1 MAYHNHT
8 LVGLLYI
15 LERTSNNRDA
25 VSAYAKQ
32 TNESLTMQFLELPV
46 TTTDEEAVATAFYEL
61 LALVRAAEVAAY
73 YAQAATL
80 QDLGR
85 MIRKLA
91 TRAGVTLTVYV
102 E

>member
-15 LERTSNNRDA
+15 LERASNNRDA
-25 VSAYAKQ
+25 VSEYAKQ

-46 TTTDEEAVATAFYEL
+46 TTTEEEAVATAFYEL
-61 LALVRAAEVAAY
+61 LVLVRAAEVTAY

-91 TRAGVTLTVYV
+91 TRAGVTLTVQV